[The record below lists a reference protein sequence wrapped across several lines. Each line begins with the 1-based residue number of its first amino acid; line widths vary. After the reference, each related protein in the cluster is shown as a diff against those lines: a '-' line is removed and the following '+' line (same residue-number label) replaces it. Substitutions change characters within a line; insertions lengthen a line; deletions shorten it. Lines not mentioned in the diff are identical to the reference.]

1 MGDILFRPTTQEP
14 SFTNEFFYSPAN
26 FSHQDEMASAGYY
39 SVLLKDEGIKAEL
52 TATPHV
58 GMHRYTYLTGNLAA
72 VIVDMAH
79 SLDNEYIY
87 EAELENCRQRNYGYA
102 PNQGMDR

>member
-1 MGDILFRPTTQEP
+1 M
-14 SFTNEFFYSPAN
+14 
-26 FSHQDEMASAGYY
+26 
-39 SVLLKDEGIKAEL
+39 

-87 EAELENCRQRNYGYA
+87 EAELEKTADNEIT
-102 PNQGMDR
+102 GMRRTRDGQIINIFISLARFSKSFQTVEVCEK